1 MASGYVMFVVEQQ
14 DLLNLSNMQDESTYT
29 QSGNPIQRNLFVV
42 PSAKW

>member
-42 PSAKW
+42 PSSKW